1 MLAAQADP
9 GARAVDG
16 ERLRQ
21 RRDEKVTPRRCPR
34 YSSSGYFAPERRRT
48 WGSGTLLARST
59 ERSTLSSEWREIM
72 KTLTMTALA
81 GALLVVATS
90 ALAARDEFLIRQID
104 QTIAAK
110 RAAQVELAK
119 QQQQTGMAGPVGEP
133 GKPGP
138 TSEER
143 KASRAGRRFAGD
155 HP

>member
-1 MLAAQADP
+1 
-9 GARAVDG
+9 
-16 ERLRQ
+16 
-21 RRDEKVTPRRCPR
+21 
-34 YSSSGYFAPERRRT
+34 
-48 WGSGTLLARST
+48 
-59 ERSTLSSEWREIM
+59 M